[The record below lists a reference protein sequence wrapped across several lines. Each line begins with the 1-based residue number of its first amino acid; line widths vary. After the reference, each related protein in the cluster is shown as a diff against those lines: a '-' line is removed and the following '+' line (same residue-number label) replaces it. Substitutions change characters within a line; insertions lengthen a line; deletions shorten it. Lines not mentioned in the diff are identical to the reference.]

1 MKIKV
6 IIFLHILFWGFI
18 SPQLPARGTYQE
30 PQAFLEDVFDGSVPV
45 VSKLWIQN
53 ETKQQVRS
61 ILGHDLGVLR
71 VSYWREGERT
81 AWILEEIGK
90 SLPITVGIVIN
101 ANKIEK
107 VKILIFRESRGWEVR
122 YPFYTDQFLNVKLK
136 DKNELDKGIDG
147 ISGAT
152 LSVRAV
158 NRLAVL
164 SLYFHQLVTQ

>member
-1 MKIKV
+1 MKRKV
-6 IIFLHILFWGFI
+6 IIFLHILFWGSV
-18 SPQLPARGTYQE
+18 SPQLTARGTYQE
-30 PQAFLEDVFDGSVPV
+30 PQAFLEDVFDGDVPV

-107 VKILIFRESRGWEVR
+107 VNILIFRESRGWEVR
-122 YPFYTDQFLNVKLK
+122 HPFYTDQFIDVKLN
-136 DKNELDKGIDG
+136 DKKELDKGIDG

-164 SLYFHQLVTQ
+164 SLYFHQIVTQ

>member
-1 MKIKV
+1 MKRIV
-6 IIFLHILFWGFI
+6 ILFLHLLFWGFI
-18 SPQLPARGTYQE
+18 SSQLFARGTYQE
-30 PQAFLEDVFDGSVPV
+30 PKAFLEDVFDGNVPV
-45 VSKLWIQN
+45 VSKLWIQK

-71 VSYWREGERT
+71 VSYWREGVRT

-107 VKILIFRESRGWEVR
+107 VNILIFRESRGWEVR
-122 YPFYTDQFLNVKLK
+122 HPFYTDQFIDVKLN
-136 DKNELDKGIDG
+136 DKIELDKGIDG